1 MTTIDRV
8 GAQPPS
14 RPGTRPAGTT
24 GNAAFPPPAETAPE
38 AARSAAPG
46 VAAPVALESLLALQ
60 QVDGVPERDRAA
72 HRRGQALLVALG
84 RLQRVLLGDG
94 DPASVLHEISELS
107 KDVPVAD
114 DPGLAAAVDHV
125 VLRAR
130 IELAR
135 RTTTT
140 CA

>member
-1 MTTIDRV
+1 MTAIDRV

-14 RPGTRPAGTT
+14 RLGTRPAGTT
-24 GNAAFPPPAETAPE
+24 GGAAFLPPSEPAPE
-38 AARSAAPG
+38 GARSTGAGA
-46 VAAPVALESLLALQ
+46 AAPVALESLLALQ
-60 QVDGVPERDRAA
+60 QVEGAPERDRAA
-72 HRRGQALLVALG
+72 HRRGQVLLAALA

-94 DPASVLHEISELS
+94 DAASVLNEISELS
-107 KDVPVAD
+107 KDVPIAA

-135 RTTTT
+135 GRAT
-140 CA
+140 AAG

>member
-8 GAQPPS
+8 GTQPPS
-14 RPGTRPAGTT
+14 RPGTRPVGTT
-24 GNAAFPPPAETAPE
+24 SSAAFSPPAEAAPE
-38 AARSAAPG
+38 AARSTAAG
-46 VAAPVALESLLALQ
+46 VSAPVALESLLALQ
-60 QVDGVPERDRAA
+60 QVDRAPERDRAA
-72 HRRGQALLVALG
+72 HRRGQALLAALG

-135 RTTTT
+135 RGT
-140 CA
+140 AVGA